1 LADFVVKVVDVLGDG
16 DCGIVQPSYVVR
28 HRADAFQIPED
39 ISPASALLAAETVKP
54 IDLAP
59 EVARR
64 MTSLLHP
71 VSTLVVT
78 DAPAGDET
86 RTASG
91 FAILTHADT

>member
-1 LADFVVKVVDVLGDG
+1 MCRMGRRRI
-16 DCGIVQPSYVVR
+16 GIVSLAAAIVFT
-28 HRADAFQIPED
+28 A
-39 ISPASALLAAETVKP
+39 ALLAAETVKR

-71 VSTLVVT
+71 GSTLVVT

-86 RTASG
+86 RTSPG
-91 FAILTHADT
+91 FAILTQEDT